1 MEVKI
6 IPALNDNYMYL
17 IIDSS
22 TKKAAVVDP
31 VDPNK
36 VLNAVAEEE
45 VQLAAVLTTHHHFD
59 HAGGNKKLVAKVG
72 KDNISVY
79 GGDDRIYGVTDET
92 KVAHDIT
99 IQLGSLVITCLK
111 TPCHTTGH
119 ICYYIQN
126 DNNSSVFTGD
136 TLFLAGCG
144 KFFEGTGVEMYHS
157 LVTVLSKLPGNT
169 KVYCGHEYS
178 LSNLKFAAHVEPQN
192 SFLKDKLVWAQER
205 RDKGLT
211 TMPSTIDE
219 ELKYNPFMRVDTP
232 EMQKRCGTQSGV
244 ETMNYLRNEKDNF
257 SPLTIG
263 TVFRF
268 AYWYLWSH
276 YQNLW

>member
-17 IIDSS
+17 IIDPS
-22 TKKAAVVDP
+22 TKKAAAVDP

-36 VLNAVAEEE
+36 VLQAVAEEE
-45 VQLAAVLTTHHHFD
+45 VQLTAVLTTHHHFD

-72 KDNISVY
+72 KDNIRVY

-92 KVAHDIT
+92 KVAHNMT
-99 IQLGSLVITCLK
+99 IQLGSLIVTCLQ

-126 DNNSSVFTGD
+126 YNNSSVFTGD

-157 LVTVLSKLPGNT
+157 LVTVLSSLPGNT
-169 KVYCGHEYS
+169 KIYCGHEYS
-178 LSNLKFAAHVEPQN
+178 LSNLKFAAYVEPQN
-192 SFLKDKLVWAQER
+192 SFLKNKLIWAQER

-211 TMPSTIDE
+211 TIPSTIDE

-232 EMQKRCGTQSGV
+232 EMQQRCGTQSGV
-244 ETMNYLRNEKDNF
+244 DTMNYLRNEKDNF

-268 AYWYLWSH
+268 AYWYIWSH
-276 YQNLW
+276 YQNFW